1 MARQKVVYTKLVWIA
16 SIAYFMQSLD
26 ATILHTALPSIANS
40 IGGQALNMQAV
51 IISYVMM
58 VAVLSPLTGWLADR
72 FGTRR
77 VFSSAI
83 IIFSLGSLL
92 CACANSLP
100 FMIAARSIQG
110 IGGAMMMPVARLI
123 LLRAYPKDELL
134 HVLNFVTIA
143 GLIGPIAGPLIGG
156 IITTYASWKWIFL
169 INLPLGL
176 IGLLVTYRDV
186 PDFRQPTCQL
196 DRKGCL
202 LLSVGLLIFT
212 FSLEQ
217 TNHRDGGLGLSLL
230 LLLLGSL
237 LLVLYVF
244 HARQCGD
251 PLFDLNIFR
260 IKTFSIG
267 VSSNL
272 LTRLGV
278 TCVPLMVPLM
288 LQTALGHTPL
298 YAGLLV
304 FHMAIGAL
312 IIKPFIPA
320 ILNRWRYR
328 KTLIT
333 ANLVS
338 GLLIGLLSVPVIH
351 ETSLLIAAVLFILGI
366 ANSIQFTAMNTL
378 TLCDLSDHNASAGN
392 TLLVICQL
400 VALSFSLTLG
410 AALLQIFQNVEGA
423 PVMGFRYVF
432 LCLGGLTWLSCILYL
447 LLKNG
452 DGHQLLE
459 YDDVVEFK

>member
-1 MARQKVVYTKLVWIA
+1 MRSSKAVYSKLVWIA

-26 ATILHTALPSIANS
+26 ATILHTALPSIAKR
-40 IGGQALNMQAV
+40 IGAPAFNMQAV

-77 VFSSAI
+77 IFSLAI
-83 IIFSLGSLL
+83 IVFSLGSLL
-92 CACANSLP
+92 CACASSLN
-100 FMIAARSIQG
+100 FMIVARSVQG

-134 HVLNFVTIA
+134 HVLNVVTVA
-143 GLIGPIAGPLIGG
+143 GLIGPIAGPLLGG
-156 IITTYASWKWIFL
+156 VITTYASWKWIFL

-176 IGLLVTYRDV
+176 IGLFVTYRDV
-186 PDFRQPTCQL
+186 PDFRKPTCAL

-202 LLSVGLLIFT
+202 LLSLGLLIFT

-217 TNHRDGGLGLSLL
+217 TNHQDGLGPSLL
-230 LLLLGSL
+230 LLVLGSFL
-237 LLVLYVF
+237 LFLYVL
-244 HARQCGD
+244 HARQCGS
-251 PLFDLNIFR
+251 PLFDLAIFR

-267 VSSNL
+267 LSSNL

-278 TCVPLMVPLM
+278 TCMPLMVPLM

-304 FHMAIGAL
+304 FNMAIGAL
-312 IIKPFIPA
+312 LIKPFVPA
-320 ILNRWRYR
+320 ILRRWRYR

-333 ANLVS
+333 ANLTS
-338 GLLIGLLSVPVIH
+338 GFLIGLLSIPVIH
-351 ETSLLIAAVLFILGI
+351 TSALFSALVLFSLGI

-378 TLCDLSDHNASAGN
+378 TLCDLNEHNTSEGN
-392 TLLVICQL
+392 TLLVICQM

-410 AALLQIFQNVEGA
+410 AALLQIFQSVQSE
-423 PVMGFRYVF
+423 PIMSFRYTF
-432 LCLGGLTWLSCILYL
+432 LCLSALTWFSCTLYL
-447 LLKNG
+447 LLKPE
-452 DGHQLLE
+452 DGKQMLK